1 MPKVLI
7 CRCNQLEKYC
17 FENSQNF
24 AKFVRIPTKPVSH
37 ASLYGDIP
45 MRNRILLMIS
55 CSIVVALA
63 ACLHKPQNTE
73 LEAQLEDSRIQM
85 SQTERKLE
93 SMTAELKD
101 SEEARNKCA
110 QDLKDIQAQHTYLKN
125 INLQLSE
132 NIKILRWELNK
143 KKSVIELQEKVI
155 QLLDDTKK
163 TIQTSLKDQIAAQEV
178 EVVEAENKL
187 KVIFVDKILFDS
199 GSAEINPTGKELLQ
213 VLAKSLK
220 ENKNQNIVVEG
231 HTDNVSLTAYLMKR
245 FPSNWELSTAR
256 ASAVAH
262 FFQVEGG
269 IDPQRLSARG
279 YSFYRPVAS
288 NDTEEGRRQNR
299 RIEVVLGPPD

>member
-1 MPKVLI
+1 MAELVPQTQKSAV
-7 CRCNQLEKYC
+7 N
-17 FENSQNF
+17 
-24 AKFVRIPTKPVSH
+24 PVSH
-37 ASLYGDIP
+37 APLYGDIP
-45 MRNRILLMIS
+45 MHSRILLIIS
-55 CSIVVALA
+55 CSVVMVLS
-63 ACLHKPQNTE
+63 ACFLKPQYST
-73 LEAQLEDSRIQM
+73 LDAQLEDSRAQKSRAKDRLEYLEGEL
-85 SQTERKLE
+85 SQAERKLQL
-93 SMTAELKD
+93 MTAELKD
-101 SEEARNKCA
+101 SEEANNKCGEGLN
-110 QDLKDIQAQHTYLKN
+110 DLQAQYTYLKN
-125 INLQLSE
+125 INLQLAE
-132 NIKILRWELNK
+132 NVKILRLELNK

-178 EVVEAENKL
+178 EVIEADNKL

-199 GSAEINPTGKELLQ
+199 GSAEINPKGKELLR

-220 ENKNQNIVVEG
+220 ENKNQNIVIEG

-262 FFQVEGG
+262 LFEEEGA

-288 NDTEEGRRQNR
+288 NDTEKGRRQNR
-299 RIEVVLGPPD
+299 RIEIVLGPPE